1 MNKETVSFRE
11 SIRRTFIRYSLVP
24 VVAAA
29 VVVLVI
35 IGFSW
40 TYSMAYLNQ
49 KDNKQTAE
57 ELTRI
62 VNIYYQ
68 MVDDVEKSYVNN
80 GFNVSKDETFKH
92 IYARCSEFGEIGNL
106 IILSPDREVLFSSKN
121 TVPFFL
127 TAKQYSNWGIWY
139 AIKENKGS
147 TQSVLTEKSLCIGRG
162 VYDGDNLKCAIIY
175 IVPGDVISSMAGVK
189 ERFLAITDKNGWI
202 YASNT
207 KKLEDPYGKILDV
220 YNKESGYIKQNNGL
234 FYLCKSVTS
243 KGLTIYTIDD
253 MSHNIKII
261 MLLIGVIVFVF
272 MGIVLITYR
281 STDKNSEKYTQDIK
295 KIETAFEAVSNGDFN
310 VSLNTDSSK
319 EFKTIGSD
327 FNEMLNGLKDQIEK
341 NKELA
346 TNAAFSQLKQ
356 LESQLNPHFLFNTL
370 DNIRFMA
377 KIDAAKADKMIV
389 SLSGILRYTIKDMRQ
404 EVPLFEDLDALQYY
418 LNILQI
424 RFNKRFKYE
433 INVGDD
439 IKDCLIPKLLLQPI
453 LENAIKYGFE
463 GREKLSVKIRGYQM
477 ADKLVF
483 VCEDDGAGI
492 DEERLSE
499 IRKSLEKE
507 ENESNHYGLFN
518 IHRRIKLMYKG
529 DFGLSIDSKIN
540 EGCTVRIVLPK
551 KLT

>member
-1 MNKETVSFRE
+1 
-11 SIRRTFIRYSLVP
+11 
-24 VVAAA
+24 
-29 VVVLVI
+29 
-35 IGFSW
+35 
-40 TYSMAYLNQ
+40 
-49 KDNKQTAE
+49 
-57 ELTRI
+57 
-62 VNIYYQ
+62 
-68 MVDDVEKSYVNN
+68 
-80 GFNVSKDETFKH
+80 
-92 IYARCSEFGEIGNL
+92 
-106 IILSPDREVLFSSKN
+106 
-121 TVPFFL
+121 
-127 TAKQYSNWGIWY
+127 
-139 AIKENKGS
+139 
-147 TQSVLTEKSLCIGRG
+147 
-162 VYDGDNLKCAIIY
+162 
-175 IVPGDVISSMAGVK
+175 
-189 ERFLAITDKNGWI
+189 
-202 YASNT
+202 
-207 KKLEDPYGKILDV
+207 
-220 YNKESGYIKQNNGL
+220 
-234 FYLCKSVTS
+234 
-243 KGLTIYTIDD
+243 
-253 MSHNIKII
+253 HNIRII

-499 IRKSLEKE
+499 IRRSLEKE

>member
-40 TYSMAYLNQ
+40 TYSVAYMNQ
-49 KDNKQTAE
+49 KDNKQTAD

-62 VNIYYQ
+62 ENIYYQ
-68 MVDDVEKSYVNN
+68 MIDDVEKSYVNN
-80 GFNVSKDETFKH
+80 GYKISKDEIFKH
-92 IYARCSEFGEIGNL
+92 IYRRCAEFGEIGNL
-106 IILSPDREVLFSSKN
+106 IILSDDRDILFSSKN
-121 TVPFFL
+121 TVPLFL
-127 TAKQYSNWGIWY
+127 TEKQYSNWGILY

-147 TQSVLTEKSLCIGRG
+147 TRTVLTEKSLCIGRS
-162 VYDGDNLKCAIIY
+162 VYEGDDLKCHIIY

-189 ERFLAITDKNGWI
+189 ERFLAITDKNGWV

-207 KKLEDPYGKILDV
+207 KKLEGAFGKIPDT
-220 YNKESGYIKQNNGL
+220 YDRESGYIRQKDGL
-234 FYLCKSVTS
+234 FYLCKTVTN
-243 KGLTIYTIDD
+243 KGLTIYTVDD
-253 MSHNIKII
+253 MSHNIRII

-272 MGIVLITYR
+272 MVIVLITYR

-327 FNEMLNGLKDQIEK
+327 FNKMLNGLKDQIDK

-377 KIDAAKADKMIV
+377 KIDAKAADKMIV

-404 EVPLFEDLDALQYY
+404 EVPLSEDLNALQYY

-439 IKDCLIPKLLLQPI
+439 IMDCLIPKLLLQPI

-463 GREKLSVKIRGYQM
+463 GREKLFVKIRGYQM

-492 DEERLSE
+492 DEERLHE
-499 IRKSLEKE
+499 IRESLNKD
-507 ENESNHYGLFN
+507 NNDTNHYGLFN
-518 IHRRIKLMYKG
+518 IHRRVKLMYKG
-529 DFGLSIDSKIN
+529 DYGLSIDSKKD
-540 EGCTVRIVLPK
+540 EGCSVRIVLPK
-551 KLT
+551 KTT

>member
-68 MVDDVEKSYVNN
+68 MVDDVEKSYVEKDYK
-80 GFNVSKDETFKH
+80 VSKDEIFKH

-127 TAKQYSNWGIWY
+127 TAKQYSDWGIWY

-147 TQSVLTEKSLCIGRG
+147 TQTVLTEKSLCIGRG
-162 VYDGDNLKCAIIY
+162 VYDGDNLKCAIVY

-234 FYLCKSVTS
+234 FYLCKSVTN
-243 KGLTIYTIDD
+243 KGLTIYTVDD
-253 MSHNIKII
+253 MSHNIRII

-499 IRKSLEKE
+499 IRRSLEKE

>member
-80 GFNVSKDETFKH
+80 GYNVSKDETFKH
-92 IYARCSEFGEIGNL
+92 IYSRCAEFGEIGNL

-127 TAKQYSNWGIWY
+127 TGKQYSDWGIWY

-147 TQSVLTEKSLCIGRG
+147 TQTVLTEKSLCIGRG
-162 VYDGDNLKCAIIY
+162 VYDGDTLKCAIVY

-207 KKLEDPYGKILDV
+207 KKLEDSYGKILDV

-234 FYLCKSVTS
+234 FYLCKSVTN
-243 KGLTIYTIDD
+243 KGLTIYTVDD
-253 MSHNIKII
+253 MSHNIRII

-499 IRKSLEKE
+499 IRNSLEKE